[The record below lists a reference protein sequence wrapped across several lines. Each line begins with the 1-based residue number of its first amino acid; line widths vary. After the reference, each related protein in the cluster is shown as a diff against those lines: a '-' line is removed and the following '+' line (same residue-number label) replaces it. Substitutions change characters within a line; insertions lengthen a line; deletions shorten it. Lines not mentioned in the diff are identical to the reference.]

1 MRPQRTIPSPH
12 ELPNPK
18 PQVTALSKAEA
29 HLAKIPSI
37 IYEEEEESV
46 ELFPQKVKDNIE
58 RAEGIPML
66 DLTGEGKK
74 RPPGQVC
81 SLQIPPRQIFGKQ
94 AAESSSPTFGE
105 RTEPSPYIPNSS
117 SPLPP
122 IPSEVPTQ
130 HAPGKSVLL
139 RQLRAKKEKQQ
150 DKQTFPVLK
159 HISEASTLKFNS
171 TLSTPQHRHGLVNHT
186 EEIER
191 VDFADGTFRLNG
203 YIAGEKL
210 DSGELLGCWY
220 RGEKDGEK
228 VVICE
233 YRKRELKRVMVK
245 RKENGLA
252 ALLNQIEVLT
262 NCDHPNLVALTDI
275 LNNPDKDQLY
285 LVLRLDYS
293 STLLSLAPLS
303 EASAWGVYRQMLEA
317 VLYLHEERR
326 VVHSE
331 LEPSSFVVDAA
342 GVVKLCWVLTPQA
355 GGNPGTDLFHLVA
368 IFFELLF
375 RKQEARDQ
383 NFPELLQIL
392 HSEQ

>member
-1 MRPQRTIPSPH
+1 
-12 ELPNPK
+12 
-18 PQVTALSKAEA
+18 
-29 HLAKIPSI
+29 
-37 IYEEEEESV
+37 
-46 ELFPQKVKDNIE
+46 
-58 RAEGIPML
+58 ML

-74 RPPGQVC
+74 RPPAQVL
-81 SLQIPPRQIFGKQ
+81 SLQIPPRPVLGKE

-105 RTEPSPYIPNSS
+105 RAESSPFVPNSS
-117 SPLPP
+117 SPQLP
-122 IPSEVPTQ
+122 ISSEVVTQ
-130 HAPGKSVLL
+130 HAAGKSALL
-139 RQLRAKKEKQQ
+139 RRLRAKREKQQ
-150 DKQTFPVLK
+150 DKQIFPPLK

-171 TLSTPQHRHGLVNHT
+171 TLSTPQHLHGLVNRT

-191 VDFADGTFRLNG
+191 VDFEDGTFRLNG

-210 DSGELLGCWY
+210 DCGELLGCWY

-233 YRKRELKRVMVK
+233 YRKRELKRAMVK

-252 ALLNQIEVLT
+252 ALLNQIEVLA
-262 NCDHPNLVALTDI
+262 NCDHPNLVVLTDI

-293 STLLSLAPLS
+293 SALLSLAPLS
-303 EASAWGVYRQMLEA
+303 EASAWGIYHQMLEA

-355 GGNPGTDLFHLVA
+355 GCNPGTDLFHLVA
-368 IFFELLF
+368 ILFELLF
-375 RKQEARDQ
+375 RKQEARDHS
-383 NFPELLQIL
+383 FSELLQIL